1 MGGEIVHTPTAAMTP
16 LAFASE
22 GALESPPVAIVLE
35 PDLQVR
41 RLLRRVL
48 PRDGFRLVEV
58 ASASE
63 ALRAAM
69 KRRPDLLLLDLESS
83 EGTGVELIQRLREW
97 CQAPI
102 LVLTASGHEH
112 TSLVALEAGA
122 DEYVSKPFSIE
133 ELLAR
138 VHLALR
144 RGRRPHQPGPD
155 AETPVRV
162 GDLQIELA
170 SRRVTVRGRAV
181 HLTPLE
187 YRLLVALCQHAGQV
201 VSHRQLLMDVW
212 GPMRVQQA
220 QFLRVYMAQLRR
232 KLEADPAHPQNL
244 LTEQGVGYRLSGEP
258 LAGEPSR

>member
-35 PDLQVR
+35 PDLQLR

-48 PRDGFRLVEV
+48 PHEGFRLVEV

-102 LVLTASGHEH
+102 LVLAASGQEY

-144 RGRRPHQPGPD
+144 RGRRAHQPGPD

-232 KLEADPAHPQNL
+232 KLEADPAHPQYL

>member
-1 MGGEIVHTPTAAMTP
+1 MPTLTAPMMPPAPAAEEA
-16 LAFASE
+16 LA
-22 GALESPPVAIVLE
+22 SPPVAIVLE

-48 PRDGFRLVEV
+48 PREGFRLVEV
-58 ASASE
+58 ASVSE

-69 KRRPDLLLLDLESS
+69 KHRPDLLLFDLDSS

-97 CQAPI
+97 CQVPI
-102 LVLTASGHEH
+102 LVLAASGQEY

-144 RGRRPHQPGPD
+144 RGRRARPLASR
-155 AETPVRV
+155 AEAPVRV
-162 GDLQIELA
+162 GDLQIDCA

-187 YRLLVALCQHAGQV
+187 YRLLVALGHHVGQV
-201 VSHRQLLMDVW
+201 VSRRQLLMDAW
-212 GPMRVQQA
+212 GPGRVQQTH
-220 QFLRVYMAQLRR
+220 FLRVYMAQLRR
-232 KLEADPAHPQNL
+232 KLEADPAHPQYL
-244 LTEQGVGYRLSGEP
+244 LTEQGVGYLLSGEP
-258 LAGEPSR
+258 LAGEPDQ

>member
-1 MGGEIVHTPTAAMTP
+1 MKSLWPAAEEA
-16 LAFASE
+16 LA
-22 GALESPPVAIVLE
+22 SPPVAIVLE

-41 RLLRRVL
+41 RLLQRVL

-69 KRRPDLLLLDLESS
+69 KRRPDILLLDLESS

-97 CQAPI
+97 CQVPI
-102 LVLTASGHEH
+102 LVLAASGQEY

-144 RGRRPHQPGPD
+144 RGRRAHQPGPD

-232 KLEADPAHPQNL
+232 KLEADPAHPQIL